1 MIDATGVKVHVSPD
15 NIWEFFQN
23 NKGRLVDNK
32 VVIAENTDTGYAV
45 LLTNDYDGVANLIV
59 ERNEERIY
67 NNYEWSSGGCYS
79 TYRQLI
85 GKYLLPV
92 TEDEPQQEP
101 ARKFSDYD
109 IPDDLPPNVTTDEEE
124 SFEDDELLDMED
136 AQYEREDELF
146 LAMADYL
153 SIAMNEGGGDG
164 GAIISTYGTEFVN
177 EVTDHVLEYLAVEQG
192 IEIYRPTI
200 FEDDN
205 GEPMMTEFPY
215 SKEKN

>member
-23 NKGRLVDNK
+23 NKGRLVDSK

-92 TEDEPQQEP
+92 VEDTPPQPPCE
-101 ARKFSDYD
+101 RKLSDYD
-109 IPDDLPPNVTTDEEE
+109 IPDDLPPNVSIE
-124 SFEDDELLDMED
+124 SAEDDELQEMED
-136 AQYEREDELF
+136 AQYEREDELL
-146 LAMADYL
+146 LATADYL
-153 SIAMNEGGGDG
+153 SIAMNEGAGDG
-164 GAIISTYGTEFVN
+164 GAIIEAYGTEFVN
-177 EVTDHVLEYLAVEQG
+177 EVTDHILEYLASEQG
-192 IEIYRPTI
+192 VEIYRPTI
-200 FEDDN
+200 FDGDN
-205 GEPMMTEFPY
+205 GERMLIEYPY
-215 SKEKN
+215 NVE

>member
-23 NKGRLVDNK
+23 NKGRLVDSK

-59 ERNEERIY
+59 ERNEERVY

-92 TEDEPQQEP
+92 VEDTPPQPPCE
-101 ARKFSDYD
+101 RKFSDYD
-109 IPDDLPPNVTTDEEE
+109 IPDDLPPNVSIE
-124 SFEDDELLDMED
+124 SAEDDELQEMED
-136 AQYEREDELF
+136 AQYEREDELL
-146 LAMADYL
+146 LATADYL
-153 SIAMNEGGGDG
+153 SIAMNEGAGDG
-164 GAIISTYGTEFVN
+164 GAIIEAYGTEFVN
-177 EVTDHVLEYLAVEQG
+177 EVTDHILEYLASEQG
-192 IEIYRPTI
+192 VEIYRPTI
-200 FEDDN
+200 FDGDN
-205 GEPMMTEFPY
+205 GERMLIEYPY
-215 SKEKN
+215 NVE

>member
-1 MIDATGVKVHVSPD
+1 MIDMTAVKMYVTPD
-15 NIWEFFQN
+15 EIWEFF
-23 NKGRLVDNK
+23 NKNQDKLHDSK
-32 VVIAENTDTGYAV
+32 VVVAENTDTRYAV

-92 TEDEPQQEP
+92 TEDAPQQVST
-101 ARKFSDYD
+101 RKFSDYD
-109 IPDDLPPNVTTDEEE
+109 IPDDLPPNVTTDVEDGPDEE
-124 SFEDDELLDMED
+124 LQDMKD

-146 LAMADYL
+146 LATADYL
-153 SIAMNEGGGDG
+153 SIVMNEGDGDG
-164 GAIISTYGTEFVN
+164 SSIIDMYGAEFVN
-177 EVTDHVLEYLAVEQG
+177 EVADHILEYLAAEQG

-200 FEDDN
+200 FEGDD
-205 GEPMMTEFPY
+205 GEPLMIEYPY
-215 SKEKN
+215 SI